1 MDGLGAVAC
10 GPDYAGEADVSCAA
24 DDSDFTFSGC
34 NRTCTAESGDRTGY
48 TVTGEEDATTVYGL
62 GGIVC
67 AENWHSDAGLASASC
82 VVPGGEFVFSGCS
95 ENRCDAVSEALLLDG
110 AAGYVAEINATK
122 VSDLS
127 PSCAVGYHGSASVS
141 CVEDSG
147 SFAFSGCAPNECI
160 LAQRAGWLLLSPEP
174 MQRVWR
180 TWRKRWVQVSQSLRA
195 SLL

>member
-1 MDGLGAVAC
+1 M
-10 GPDYAGEADVSCAA
+10 
-24 DDSDFTFSGC
+24 
-34 NRTCTAESGDRTGY
+34 R
-48 TVTGEEDATTVYGL
+48 
-62 GGIVC
+62 
-67 AENWHSDAGLASASC
+67 GLASASC

-141 CVEDSG
+141 CVEDNG

-160 LAQRAGWLLLSPEP
+160 AGGAPAGYYVESCRCNAIEDVAQTLGADI
-174 MQRVWR
+174 
-180 TWRKRWVQVSQSLRA
+180 QSLRA